1 MLNIGLSAAGGI
13 CPPSRQL
20 PIPNPGCA
28 HCRGL
33 RMSSPTLAEAFARDF
48 GAEHHFADFRALLD
62 LPEIDAV
69 WVCTPTFQH
78 PAPVIA
84 AAKAGKHVFCEK
96 PMALKVADARRM
108 ANACRQADVRLTI
121 GFVRR
126 FDTQW
131 GKLKD
136 IVQSG
141 AVGLAGHLAFC
152 RGGPP
157 GPSVGS
163 AMRTKAA
170 VR

>member
-1 MLNIGLSAAGGI
+1 MRLKRSPATSGLNTT
-13 CPPSRQL
+13 SRTSE
-20 PIPNPGCA
+20 PV
-28 HCRGL
+28 
-33 RMSSPTLAEAFARDF
+33 
-48 GAEHHFADFRALLD
+48 LD

-131 GKLKD
+131 GKLKEV
-136 IVQSG
+136 VQSG
-141 AVGLAGHLAFC
+141 AVGSPVIWRFAW
-152 RGGPP
+152 GGPP
-157 GPSVGS
+157 GPLRGS
-163 AMRTKAA
+163 AMLTKAVA
-170 VR
+170 R